1 MFKYKLV
8 SNKYFSQ
15 KKGELIRKMIPD
27 RLNFLDRFDNLY
39 RVIVNAVKEDKL
51 NERDFYII
59 IIAKAKSMDQER
71 RERTPSLNEESD

>member
-1 MFKYKLV
+1 LLP
-8 SNKYFSQ
+8 
-15 KKGELIRKMIPD
+15 E

-59 IIAKAKSMDQER
+59 ITAKAKSMNQER
-71 RERTPSLNEESD
+71 REKGRPKV